1 MSQTNIKKE
10 LKYGEDL
17 VNISLVNQ
25 QIVNYNQKLLIR
37 QSSSSRF
44 AHEIKIYYLLN
55 TIKLPYQRIFFGTLA
70 ITNFLIKFNLQWNT

>member
-25 QIVNYNQKLLIR
+25 QIVNYNQKLFKR

-44 AHEIKIYYLLN
+44 VLEIKISL
-55 TIKLPYQRIFFGTLA
+55 FF
-70 ITNFLIKFNLQWNT
+70 